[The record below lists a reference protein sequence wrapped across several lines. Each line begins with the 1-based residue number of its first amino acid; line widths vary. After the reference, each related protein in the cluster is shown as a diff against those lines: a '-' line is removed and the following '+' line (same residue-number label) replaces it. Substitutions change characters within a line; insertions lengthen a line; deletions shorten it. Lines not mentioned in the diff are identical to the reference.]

1 MNAENIMDVLNSC
14 TLCPRMCRT
23 DRFGGQRG
31 YCGQSGVLKVA
42 RASLHMWEEPCIS
55 GTNGSGTVFFSG
67 CGVRCIFCQNH
78 KIAQDNA
85 GKEIDADRL
94 GEIFLQLQDKGANN
108 INLVT
113 PTHFVPHIV
122 KALDTVKR
130 NGLHIPVV
138 YNTSGYERKETLKLL
153 DGYVDIYLPD
163 FKYMDSE
170 LAKAYSN
177 APNYPQIA
185 MEALDEMVL
194 QTGECSFNK
203 EGLMTR
209 GVIVRHLVLP
219 GSVKNSMETVRYLYE
234 TYGDRI
240 FISIL
245 NQYTPMAQ
253 VSSHPK
259 LRRTIT
265 AREYEKVVDFAISL
279 GVERCFIQEG
289 KTALESFIPDF
300 GGEGVF

>member
-1 MNAENIMDVLNSC
+1 MSTGNIMGMLNSC

-23 DRFGGQRG
+23 DRLGGQKG

-42 RASLHMWEEPCIS
+42 RAALHMWEEPCIS
-55 GTNGSGTVFFSG
+55 GKKGSGAVFFSG
-67 CGVRCIFCQNH
+67 CGVRCIFCQNQN
-78 KIAQDNA
+78 IARGNA
-85 GKEIDADRL
+85 GKKIEVDRL
-94 GEIFLQLQDKGANN
+94 EEIFLQLQDEGANN

-122 KALDTVKR
+122 LALNAAKN

-163 FKYMDSE
+163 FKYMDGE
-170 LAKAYSN
+170 LAEAYSN
-177 APNYPQIA
+177 APDYPRIA
-185 MEALDEMVL
+185 KEALDEMVL
-194 QTGECSFNK
+194 QTGECSFNQ
-203 EGLMTR
+203 EGTMTR

-219 GSVKNSMETVRYLYE
+219 GSVKNSLEVVRYLYE

-240 FISIL
+240 FMSIL
-245 NQYTPMAQ
+245 NQYTPMPQ
-253 VSSHPK
+253 VNGHPK
-259 LRRTIT
+259 LRRALT
-265 AREYEKVVDFAISL
+265 AREYDKVVDFAISL

-289 KTALESFIPDF
+289 KTALESFIPNF
-300 GGEGVF
+300 GGEGV

>member
-1 MNAENIMDVLNSC
+1 MSTGNIMGMLNSC

-23 DRFGGQRG
+23 DRLGGQKG

-42 RASLHMWEEPCIS
+42 RAALHMWEEPCIS
-55 GTNGSGTVFFSG
+55 GKKGSGAVFFSG
-67 CGVRCIFCQNH
+67 CGVRCIFCQNQN
-78 KIAQDNA
+78 IARGNA
-85 GKEIDADRL
+85 GKKIEVYRL
-94 GEIFLQLQDKGANN
+94 EEIFLQLQDEGANN

-122 KALDTVKR
+122 LALNAAKN

-163 FKYMDSE
+163 FKYMDGE
-170 LAKAYSN
+170 LAEAYSN
-177 APNYPQIA
+177 APDYPRIA
-185 MEALDEMVL
+185 KEALDEMVL
-194 QTGECSFNK
+194 QTGECSFNQ
-203 EGLMTR
+203 EGTMTR

-219 GSVKNSMETVRYLYE
+219 GSVKNSLEVVRYLYE

-240 FISIL
+240 FMSIL
-245 NQYTPMAQ
+245 NQYTPMPQ
-253 VSSHPK
+253 VNGHPK
-259 LRRTIT
+259 LRRALT
-265 AREYEKVVDFAISL
+265 AREYDKVVDFAISL

-289 KTALESFIPDF
+289 KTALESFIPNF
-300 GGEGVF
+300 GGEGV

>member
-1 MNAENIMDVLNSC
+1 MSTGNIMGMLNSC

-23 DRFGGQRG
+23 DRLGGQKG

-42 RASLHMWEEPCIS
+42 RAALHMWEEPCIS
-55 GTNGSGTVFFSG
+55 GKKGSGAVFFSG
-67 CGVRCIFCQNH
+67 CGVRCIFCQNQN
-78 KIAQDNA
+78 IARGNA
-85 GKEIDADRL
+85 GKKIEVDRL
-94 GEIFLQLQDKGANN
+94 EEIFLRLQDEGANN

-122 KALDTVKR
+122 LALNAAKN

-163 FKYMDSE
+163 FKYMDGE
-170 LAKAYSN
+170 LAEAYSN
-177 APNYPQIA
+177 APDYPRIA
-185 MEALDEMVL
+185 KEALDEMVL
-194 QTGECSFNK
+194 QTGECSFNQ
-203 EGLMTR
+203 EGTMTR

-219 GSVKNSMETVRYLYE
+219 GSVKNSLEVVRYLYE

-240 FISIL
+240 FMSIL
-245 NQYTPMAQ
+245 NQYTPMPQ
-253 VSSHPK
+253 VNGHPK
-259 LRRTIT
+259 LRRALT
-265 AREYEKVVDFAISL
+265 AREYDKVVDFAISL

-289 KTALESFIPDF
+289 KTALESFIPNF
-300 GGEGVF
+300 GGEGV

>member
-1 MNAENIMDVLNSC
+1 MSTGNIMGMLNSC

-23 DRFGGQRG
+23 DRLGGQKG

-42 RASLHMWEEPCIS
+42 RAALHMWEEPCIS
-55 GTNGSGTVFFSG
+55 GKKGSGAVFFSG
-67 CGVRCIFCQNH
+67 CGVRCIFCQNQN
-78 KIAQDNA
+78 IVRGNA
-85 GKEIDADRL
+85 GKKIEVDRL
-94 GEIFLQLQDKGANN
+94 EEIFLQLQDEGANN

-122 KALDTVKR
+122 LALNAAKN

-163 FKYMDSE
+163 FKYMDGE
-170 LAKAYSN
+170 LAEAYSN
-177 APNYPQIA
+177 APDYPRIA
-185 MEALDEMVL
+185 KEALDEMVL
-194 QTGECSFNK
+194 QTGECSFNQ
-203 EGLMTR
+203 EGTMTR

-219 GSVKNSMETVRYLYE
+219 GSVKNSLEVVRYLYE

-240 FISIL
+240 FMSIL
-245 NQYTPMAQ
+245 NQYTPMPQ
-253 VSSHPK
+253 VNGHPK
-259 LRRTIT
+259 LRRALT
-265 AREYEKVVDFAISL
+265 AREYDKVVDFAISL

-289 KTALESFIPDF
+289 KTALESFIPNF
-300 GGEGVF
+300 GGEGV